1 MQGGQTFGK
10 HLLLSIGDG
19 GGSHHAS
26 ELFMD
31 LEFNKSAFETE
42 YFLNR
47 LEALNTGL
55 RVFVF
60 GQLGE
65 NKTKQI
71 IKTVLWHLL
80 PTFIC

>member
-1 MQGGQTFGK
+1 MLGGQTFGK
-10 HLLLSIGDG
+10 QIPLSTGDE

-26 ELFMD
+26 ELFTD

-55 RVFVF
+55 KLFV
-60 GQLGE
+60 
-65 NKTKQI
+65 
-71 IKTVLWHLL
+71 LL
-80 PTFIC
+80 SAGPGSTNSLVKKATYE

>member
-1 MQGGQTFGK
+1 MLGGQTFGK
-10 HLLLSIGDG
+10 HIPLSTRDE

-26 ELFMD
+26 ELFTD

-55 RVFVF
+55 RLFVF
-60 GQLGE
+60 SQLGE
-65 NKTKQI
+65 NKTKQN
-71 IKTVLWHLL
+71 K
-80 PTFIC
+80 